1 MWPTTSGLRCLSGDE
16 FDLLRGAVGIMVDH
30 LVAEGREGDPQE
42 IYGIPWF
49 YQWDW
54 QQRIWLLERISLA
67 LLTDLAPPSPA
78 AMWEATVDAVFRQIL
93 QLVQMEIDQPDWNE
107 KKSWRLSAI
116 DAFCCQQKRRPQ
128 IDEFESDLQA
138 WNILI
143 MQLADTILGVRLYQ
157 KAESFRDLD
166 ITQTK
171 QFLTNHGLPE
181 DFLAQIPPLRTLEQ
195 TQISIDQIQS
205 IVLR

>member
-1 MWPTTSGLRCLSGDE
+1 
-16 FDLLRGAVGIMVDH
+16 MVDR

-49 YQWDW
+49 DQWDW

-67 LLTDLAPPSPA
+67 LLTDLAPPLPA
-78 AMWEATVDAVFRQIL
+78 AMWEATVDAVFREIL
-93 QLVQMEIDQPDWNE
+93 QLVQIEIDQPDMHV
-107 KKSWRLSAI
+107 KKSWRSSAI
-116 DAFCCQQKRRPQ
+116 DAFCYQQKRQPR

-157 KAESFRDLD
+157 KAESFRDRGM
-166 ITQTK
+166 TQTT

-181 DFLAQIPPLRTLEQ
+181 DFLEQIPPLRTLEQ
-195 TQISIDQIQS
+195 TQVSIDQIQS
-205 IVLR
+205 IVIR